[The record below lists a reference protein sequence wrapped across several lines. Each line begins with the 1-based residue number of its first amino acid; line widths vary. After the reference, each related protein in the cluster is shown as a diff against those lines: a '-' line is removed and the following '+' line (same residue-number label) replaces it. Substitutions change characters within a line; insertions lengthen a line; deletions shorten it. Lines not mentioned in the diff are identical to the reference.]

1 MARNNETF
9 KKFFRVA
16 CRRKNLAKR
25 RGETWPGKPI
35 LMIVATNENFI
46 FLFFSAN
53 PRFVIDVS
61 CFVEFNASLDPLSI
75 IKLHAIGNNRC
86 YFPFLFLFHRIYLF
100 AQENFVYMARRFI
113 I

>member
-25 RGETWPGKPI
+25 GGETWPGKGPI

-46 FLFFSAN
+46 LLSGN
-53 PRFVIDVS
+53 PRFVLREI
-61 CFVEFNASLDPLSI
+61 
-75 IKLHAIGNNRC
+75 
-86 YFPFLFLFHRIYLF
+86 
-100 AQENFVYMARRFI
+100 
-113 I
+113 